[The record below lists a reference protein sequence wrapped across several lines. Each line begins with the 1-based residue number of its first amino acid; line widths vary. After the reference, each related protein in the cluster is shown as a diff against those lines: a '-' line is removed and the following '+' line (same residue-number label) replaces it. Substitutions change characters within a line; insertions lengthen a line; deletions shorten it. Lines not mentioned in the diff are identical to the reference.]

1 MAEEIQSEGQE
12 FEVTE
17 PIIIN
22 MGKQKR
28 KRIKRLLSGRGKL
41 WNEIEG
47 VIEEVGSQ
55 LDDELEGKTLVPL
68 IMVYRRRPKRKRARG
83 IFGF

>member
-1 MAEEIQSEGQE
+1 MAKEIESGEQE
-12 FEVTE
+12 FEVAE

-22 MGKQKR
+22 MGKQRR

-41 WNEIEG
+41 WSEVEG
-47 VIEEVGSQ
+47 VVEEVGTQ
-55 LDDELEGKTLVPL
+55 LGDDLEGKTIVPL
-68 IMVYRRRPKRKRARG
+68 ILVYRRRPKRKRARR

>member
-1 MAEEIQSEGQE
+1 MTEEIKSAEQE

-41 WNEIEG
+41 WGEVEG
-47 VIEEVGSQ
+47 VIEEVGTQ
-55 LDDELEGKTLVPL
+55 LGEDLEGKTIVPL
-68 IMVYRRRPKRKRARG
+68 ILVYRRRPKRRRARG
-83 IFGF
+83 LLGI

>member
-1 MAEEIQSEGQE
+1 MTEEIQSEELE
-12 FEVTE
+12 FEATE

-28 KRIKRLLSGRGKL
+28 KQIKRLISGRGKL
-41 WNEIEG
+41 WNEVEG
-47 VIEEVGSQ
+47 VIEEVGAQ
-55 LDDELEGKTLVPL
+55 LGDELEGKTLVPL

>member
-1 MAEEIQSEGQE
+1 MTEETNAEAHE

-41 WNEIEG
+41 WNEVEG
-47 VIEEVGSQ
+47 VIEEVGTQ
-55 LDDELEGKTLVPL
+55 LGEEIEGKTIVPL
-68 IMVYRRRPKRKRARG
+68 IIVYRRRPKRRRMRG
-83 IFGF
+83 WFGL

>member
-1 MAEEIQSEGQE
+1 MSEEKTTIEQDI
-12 FEVTE
+12 EVTE

-28 KRIKRLLSGRGKL
+28 KRIKRLFKGQGKL
-41 WNEIEG
+41 WNEVEG
-47 VIEEVGSQ
+47 VVEEVSTQ
-55 LDDELEGKTLVPL
+55 LGEELEGKTIVPL
-68 IMVYRRRPKRKRARG
+68 VLVYRRSPRRKRARG